1 MGNEKVN
8 EKLEFI
14 FQNTNEWLKFA
25 ETKNGILLG
34 IIITTSAFLIEN
46 KTNLKNNLGVCLF
59 ISLIISLLSFFP
71 QNTIKFFNLVF
82 MLKSYLSKNK
92 EKNLLYF
99 QDIINF
105 TKEQYLIKILN
116 KYFSSDEINDNYA
129 LDLTEEIIIN
139 SRICYIKLFCFK
151 ISLLFFIFFLIN
163 LFFSIKIIIN

>member
-59 ISLIISLLSFFP
+59 ISLIISLLSFFT
-71 QNTIKFFNLVF
+71 QNNIKFFNLVF
-82 MLKSYLSKNK
+82 MLKYYL
-92 EKNLLYF
+92 
-99 QDIINF
+99 
-105 TKEQYLIKILN
+105 
-116 KYFSSDEINDNYA
+116 
-129 LDLTEEIIIN
+129 
-139 SRICYIKLFCFK
+139 
-151 ISLLFFIFFLIN
+151 
-163 LFFSIKIIIN
+163 